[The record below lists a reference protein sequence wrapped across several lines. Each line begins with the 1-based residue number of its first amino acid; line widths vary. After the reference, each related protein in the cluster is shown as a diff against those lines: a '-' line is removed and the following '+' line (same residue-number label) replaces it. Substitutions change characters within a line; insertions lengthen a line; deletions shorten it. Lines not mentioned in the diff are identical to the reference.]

1 MKLKLTLPFALTFLA
16 LIFVMH
22 EAHEI
27 VHTTIGRLICGCWG
41 TRDFNVWSL
50 CGNCAGEKPYSVIS
64 TFAGPIFT
72 YLMIWLGT
80 YLMSKP
86 KDTQKAM
93 GFSLVFANMPFT
105 RIFGA
110 VTGGGDEVWGLNLVL
125 HDNKLAW
132 LLGTIII
139 LAIITYPLYKCYTLI
154 KNESPIVWFLVFLLI
169 PGQIDV
175 WVVLIIL
182 NSLLQKGLLHNYW
195 ILGSPILVTV
205 WTASITLAYVLF
217 RKNIY
222 SLADNKDTDDQI
234 LKFIDKKK
242 ADTAAI

>member
-27 VHTTIGRLICGCWG
+27 VHTAIGRLICGCWG

-50 CGNCAGEKPYSVIS
+50 CGNCAEQKPYSVIA

-72 YLMIWLGT
+72 YLMIWAGV
-80 YLMSKP
+80 YLMNKA
-86 KDTQKAM
+86 KDSQKAL

-110 VTGGGDEVWGLNLVL
+110 VTGGGDEVWGLNLAL
-125 HDNKLAW
+125 HNYNLAW
-132 LLGTIII
+132 FIGTIII
-139 LAIITYPLYKCYTLI
+139 LAIIIYPLYKCYTLI
-154 KNESPIVWFLVFLLI
+154 KNESPIVWFLVFLLL
-169 PGQIDV
+169 PGQIDT
-175 WVVLIIL
+175 WVVLIVL
-182 NSLLQKGLLHNYW
+182 NSLLQKGLLSSYW
-195 ILGSPILVTV
+195 ILGSPILVTI
-205 WTASITLAYVLF
+205 WTAGITLAYILF

-222 SLADNKDTDDQI
+222 KLADS
-234 LKFIDKKK
+234 KK
-242 ADTAAI
+242 TEHY